1 MEKRKPALLYLGNRL
16 QKHGKNPTGVDF
28 LGDQLQAWGYRLT
41 RGSAQKNKALRF
53 LHMHLLLWKSFRQ
66 RPLVLIDTYS
76 SLNFWFA
83 VSIALNCR
91 LLGLKYICLLHGGNL
106 PYRLEHSAFW
116 CRALFGKASANVS
129 LSDFLAQRFALYN
142 YSTQV
147 IPNGFSIEDYAFKSR
162 NNFAPKLLWVRSF
175 AEIYDPLLAVKV
187 LEALYQ
193 DYPQAEL
200 CMVGPWD
207 DLAYPACKA
216 YAERHN
222 LPVRF
227 TGKLSKAAWHQLAKD
242 YSFFINTTRI
252 DNTPMSVMEAMALG
266 LAVVSTDVGGIPALV
281 EQDRHALLVPS
292 QNLKAFYQAICR
304 SINEP
309 EATLARCL
317 AARAKAER
325 LDWSVIKN
333 KWEELLL
340 NV

>member
-1 MEKRKPALLYLGNRL
+1 
-16 QKHGKNPTGVDF
+16 
-28 LGDQLQAWGYRLT
+28 
-41 RGSAQKNKALRF
+41 
-53 LHMHLLLWKSFRQ
+53 
-66 RPLVLIDTYS
+66 
-76 SLNFWFA
+76 
-83 VSIALNCR
+83 
-91 LLGLKYICLLHGGNL
+91 LLHGGNL
-106 PYRLEHSAFW
+106 PNRLEHSAFW
-116 CRALFGKASANVS
+116 CRALFGKASANVA
-129 LSDFLAQRFALYN
+129 LSDFLAQRFAQYSYN
-142 YSTQV
+142 TQV

-175 AEIYDPLLAVKV
+175 AEIYDPLLAIKV

-207 DLAYPACKA
+207 EQTYPVCKA

-227 TGKLSKAAWHQLAKD
+227 TGKLSKAAWHQLAQD

-266 LAVVSTDVGGIPALV
+266 LAVVSTNVGGIPALV
-281 EQDRHALLVPS
+281 EHERQALLVPP
-292 QNLKAFYQAICR
+292 QQVEAFYQAICR
-304 SINEP
+304 SMHAP
-309 EATLARCL
+309 EATRARCL